1 MVVSFFEGGEIMAVQ
16 ISFCGYNGN
25 TTVHT
30 IREDF
35 KKLEIV
41 KNKVKE
47 YRSKGGKGK
56 FDDKETAEKSSLSA
70 GGYGRCCCYGHAAV

>member
-1 MVVSFFEGGEIMAVQ
+1 MAVQ

-25 TTVHT
+25 TTVRT

-35 KKLEIV
+35 KKLETV

-47 YRSKGGKGK
+47 YRSKGGKGGKGK
-56 FDDKETAEKSSLSA
+56 FDAIMALIMNED
-70 GGYGRCCCYGHAAV
+70 GHTPNEIFQKNFLKAV

>member
-1 MVVSFFEGGEIMAVQ
+1 M
-16 ISFCGYNGN
+16 
-25 TTVHT
+25 
-30 IREDF
+30 
-35 KKLEIV
+35 

-70 GGYGRCCCYGHAAV
+70 GGYGRCCCYGHAAVWAVGG

>member
-1 MVVSFFEGGEIMAVQ
+1 MAVQ

-25 TTVHT
+25 TTVRT

-35 KKLEIV
+35 KKLETV

-47 YRSKGGKGK
+47 YRSKGGKGGKGK
-56 FDDKETAEKSSLSA
+56 FDAIMALITNKD
-70 GGYGRCCCYGHAAV
+70 GHTPNEIFQKNFLKAV